1 MKVLHL
7 PTPTTGNSW
16 GLAQGERALGLESFV
31 LIAQQNWQ
39 RYPADIYLHLEK
51 VPSIPQKFTKLAVTF
66 FNVRNQYDV
75 FHFNFG
81 NSLIYIPYKL
91 KQQLPTIFKH
101 LDQLDLP
108 FYPEAAKLFV
118 TYNGCDVR
126 QKYVNMQRTPI
137 APCHNPNCYGGQC
150 NSGRLDEYRRQGV
163 KRMERYARHMWAIT
177 PDLLHFLPREKSS
190 FLPCTIS
197 HWDEVQPNLPKL
209 EKRLKI
215 VHAPTNREAKGSD
228 FILAAFEKIKQTYG
242 ETVEIQLV
250 ENIPHNEALKIYQ
263 EADLIIDQIL
273 IGWYGAFAVEAMKMG
288 KPVIAR
294 IAEEDLLFIP
304 EQQAKEV
311 RETVINSDPNTI
323 EEVLRRCVE
332 DRAFLKERSEAS
344 LAYAHRWHDPKYVA
358 SLTKEKYESA

>member
-1 MKVLHL
+1 MRVLHL

-39 RYPADIYLHLEK
+39 NYPADINLNLEK
-51 VPSIPQKFTKLAVTF
+51 VPTIPGKFAKLAVTF
-66 FNVRNQYDV
+66 LNIRDKYDV

-91 KQQLPTIFKH
+91 KQQLPTIFKYT
-101 LDQLDLP
+101 DQLDLP
-108 FYPEAAKLFV
+108 FYPETAKLFV
-118 TYNGCDVR
+118 TFNGCDVR

-163 KRMERYARHMWAIT
+163 KRMERYARYMWALT
-177 PDLLHFLPREKSS
+177 PDLLYFLPQEKSS

-197 HWDEVQPNLPKL
+197 SWDEVKPHLPKL
-209 EKRLKI
+209 KRKLKI

-228 FILAAFEKIKQTYG
+228 FILAAFDKIKQIYPDL
-242 ETVEIQLV
+242 VEIQLV
-250 ENIPHNEALKIYQ
+250 ENIPHEQALKIYR

-294 IAEEDLLFIP
+294 IAQEDLHFIP
-304 EQQAKEV
+304 ELMAKDV
-311 RETVINSDPNTI
+311 LETVINADPNSI
-323 EEVLRRCVE
+323 YEVLLRCIE
-332 DRAFLKERSEAS
+332 DRNFLKVHSEAS
-344 LAYAHRWHDPKYVA
+344 LAYVHKWHHPFYVA
-358 SLTKEKYESA
+358 SLTKEKYEAA